1 MLVCKQSA
9 VEIRPKQLSHQL
21 RTLYMHQLQSLA
33 SLKLVCLVVDQVL
46 PTLHAEPLLEPSREA
61 LIRLRGAPIPHSRPR
76 IGCDSCPFLCACVR
90 VMQRHY
96 NANHAPNHDDA
107 SDLCAVDLLE
117 RYILVADVELALAI
131 VHNLNGRVS
140 NLDFFADRYAIQM
153 LLIAPPG

>member
-1 MLVCKQSA
+1 VLVCKQSA

-107 SDLCAVDLLE
+107 SDLCAASHTLRLSPASFFSAAT
-117 RYILVADVELALAI
+117 RCPELPSTRLI
-131 VHNLNGRVS
+131 FLNVTSLSLMLNL
-140 NLDFFADRYAIQM
+140 
-153 LLIAPPG
+153 P